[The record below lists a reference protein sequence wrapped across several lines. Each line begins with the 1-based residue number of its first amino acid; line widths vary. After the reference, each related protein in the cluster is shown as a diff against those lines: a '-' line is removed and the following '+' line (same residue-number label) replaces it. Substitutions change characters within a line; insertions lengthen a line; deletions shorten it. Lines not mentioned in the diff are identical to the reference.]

1 LEVYPDRI
9 IVKSPGKPVSP
20 ITIEAMKNFTAT
32 SYSRNKKLTF
42 IFNEMEYMEESALGM
57 DTFKSLRDKYELPL
71 PIVDFDGSNVV
82 VTFARTVDAVRSSI
96 KLDLQELSKSELEA
110 FEVYRD
116 RKEHSKSELAEYTG
130 LPQRTVERY
139 LKKFVDLGLLI
150 KTGSGPSTK
159 YLLNE

>member
-1 LEVYPDRI
+1 MEVYPDRI